1 MQIWFIISLLFAI
14 FVAFFAL
21 LNSDPVS
28 IRLLWK
34 TYEFSQAIVI
44 LGSAAGGAII
54 VAFLGVFRYIGSGLK
69 IREFQNK
76 VKKLEKEKDELLS
89 KLSTLNQGNEEIMNN
104 NVVISQDEKI
114 EMENENSMREMDMK

>member
-69 IREFQNK
+69 IRELQNK

-89 KLSTLNQGNEEIMNN
+89 KLSTLNQGNVEIMNN
-104 NVVISQDEKI
+104 NVGINQDEKI
-114 EMENENSMREMDMK
+114 EMENEDSMREIDTK